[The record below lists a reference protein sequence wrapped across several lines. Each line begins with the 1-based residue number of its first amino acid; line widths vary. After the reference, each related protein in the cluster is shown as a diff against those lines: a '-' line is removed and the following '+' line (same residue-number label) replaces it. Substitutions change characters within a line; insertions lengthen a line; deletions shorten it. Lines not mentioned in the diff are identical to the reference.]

1 MSLFTLK
8 NVSYNYGSTKVLS
21 HIDLQIEEGEL
32 TIITGANGIGKTTLL
47 HLLAG
52 IIDPTEGKIIKQA
65 HKKIAFVSQK

>member
-1 MSLFTLK
+1 MSLFSLK
-8 NVSYNYGSTKVLS
+8 NIAYSYGNTAVLS
-21 HIDLQIEEGEL
+21 RVNLEIQDGEL